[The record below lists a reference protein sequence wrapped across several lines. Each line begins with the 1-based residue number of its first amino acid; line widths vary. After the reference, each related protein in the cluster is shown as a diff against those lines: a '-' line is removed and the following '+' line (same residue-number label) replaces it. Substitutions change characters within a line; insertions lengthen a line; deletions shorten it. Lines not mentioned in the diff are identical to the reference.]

1 VPMSSEVGVVS
12 AVRSPFGKF
21 GGALRDF
28 TLPELGGRVVAEA
41 IRRAGIDP
49 ADVEEVATGVNLPG
63 ADRSIARQV
72 LIEAGIPTSRV
83 AYTIDRACCSSM
95 AAISMA
101 SRSIRLGDTRIAVAG
116 GTENMSRVP
125 YFLTAQRW
133 GNALG
138 DVVLKDQLVIADPM
152 TGKPRAVQAGEE
164 AVEYGITRAEQ
175 DAWAVRSHEN
185 YLRAWEAGKFA
196 EEIMP
201 ISVPQP
207 KGEPLLFTQDES
219 VRPGTTLEKLAAL
232 PTIYGSPTVT
242 AGNAPGLNTGASAMV
257 LMSPQEAE
265 RRGTEPLAMLIGWA
279 MASGHPD
286 RIASIPAESA
296 RLVLDQ
302 VGMTIDDM
310 DLIEINEAFAA
321 VPLVSTLLMASGDR
335 ARAEAIRD
343 RTNVNGGAIAIGHP
357 TGATGARLVMTLI
370 YELRRRR
377 DAAGESRPYHGLAT
391 ICGGIGEAEA
401 IIVKVAAQRPQRVGS
416 RGQRSRT

>member
-1 VPMSSEVGVVS
+1 VASSSEVGVIS

-21 GGALRDF
+21 GGALKDF
-28 TLPELGGRVVAEA
+28 SLPELGGMVVAEA
-41 IRRAGIDP
+41 IRRAGIEP

-72 LIEAGIPTSRV
+72 LIEAGIPPNRV

-95 AAISMA
+95 AATSVA
-101 SRSIRLGDTRIAVAG
+101 SRSIRLGDARIAVAG

-133 GNALG
+133 GHALG

-164 AVEYGITRAEQ
+164 GVEYGIAREAQ
-175 DAWAVRSHEN
+175 DAWAMRSHER
-185 YLRAWEAGKFA
+185 YLAAREAGAFD

-207 KGEPLLFTQDES
+207 KGEPLIFSQDES
-219 VRPGTTLEKLAAL
+219 VRPGTTMEKLAAL

-242 AGNAPGLNTGASAMV
+242 AGNAPGLSTGASAMV
-257 LMSPQEAE
+257 LMSPDEAR
-265 RRGTEPLAMLIGWA
+265 RRGREPLGMLIGWA

-296 RLVLDQ
+296 RIVLDQ

-321 VPLVSTLLMASGDR
+321 VPLVSTLIMAGGDQKR
-335 ARAEAIRD
+335 ADAIRS

-357 TGATGARLVMTLI
+357 TGATGARLIMTLI

-377 DAAGESRPYHGLAT
+377 RAAGDSRPYYGVAT

-401 IIVKVAAQRPQRVGS
+401 IVVRVGALA
-416 RGQRSRT
+416 RSGS

>member
-1 VPMSSEVGVVS
+1 
-12 AVRSPFGKF
+12 
-21 GGALRDF
+21 
-28 TLPELGGRVVAEA
+28 
-41 IRRAGIDP
+41 
-49 ADVEEVATGVNLPG
+49 
-63 ADRSIARQV
+63 
-72 LIEAGIPTSRV
+72 
-83 AYTIDRACCSSM
+83 M

-101 SRSIRLGDTRIAVAG
+101 SRAIRLGDTTVAVAG

-133 GNALG
+133 GHALG

-152 TGKPRAVQAGEE
+152 TGRPRAVQVGEE
-164 AVEYGITRAEQ
+164 AAEYGITRAEQ

-185 YLRAWEAGKFA
+185 YLRARDDGKFA

-207 KGEPLLFTQDES
+207 KGEPVFFSEDES
-219 VRPGTTLEKLAAL
+219 VRPGTTVEKLAAL
-232 PTIYGSPTVT
+232 PTIYGSNTVT
-242 AGNAPGLNTGASAMV
+242 AGNAPGLSSGASAML
-257 LMSPQEAE
+257 LMSPAEVE
-265 RRGTEPLAMLIGWA
+265 RRGSEPLAMLIGWA

-296 RLVLDQ
+296 RLVLNQ

-310 DLIEINEAFAA
+310 DLVEINEAFAA
-321 VPLVSTLLMASGDR
+321 VPLVSTLVLGGGDLDK
-335 ARAEAIRD
+335 AEVIRNK
-343 RTNVNGGAIAIGHP
+343 TNVNGGAVAIGHP

-377 DAAGESRPYHGLAT
+377 KAAGESRPYYGVAT

-401 IIVKVAAQRPQRVGS
+401 IVVKVAG
-416 RGQRSRT
+416 

>member
-1 VPMSSEVGVVS
+1 MAGSSEVVVAS

-21 GGALRDF
+21 GGTLRDF
-28 TLPELGGRVVAEA
+28 TLPELGGKVVAEA

-72 LIEAGIPTSRV
+72 LIEAGIPPSRV
-83 AYTIDRACCSSM
+83 AYTVDRACCSSM
-95 AAISMA
+95 AATSLA
-101 SRSIRLGDTRIAVAG
+101 SRSIRLGDVDIAVSG

-133 GNALG
+133 GHSLG
-138 DVVLKDQLVIADPM
+138 DVVLKDQLVIACPM
-152 TGKPRAVQAGEE
+152 TGRPRALQAGEE
-164 AVEYGITRAEQ
+164 AVEYGITREQQ
-175 DAWAVRSHEN
+175 DAWAARSHEN
-185 YLRAWEAGKFA
+185 YVRAREAGKFA
-196 EEIMP
+196 EELMP
-201 ISVPQP
+201 IPVPQR
-207 KGEPLLFTQDES
+207 KGDPILFSEDES
-219 VRPGTTLEKLAAL
+219 VRPDTTVEKLAAL
-232 PTIYGSPTVT
+232 PTIYGSETVT

-257 LMSPQEAE
+257 LMSPAEAK
-265 RRGTEPLAMLIGWA
+265 RRDTKPLGTLIGWA

-302 VGMTIDDM
+302 VGLTIDDV

-321 VPLVSTLLMASGDR
+321 VPLVSTLIMAGRDQGK
-335 ARAEAIRD
+335 AEAIRSK
-343 RTNVNGGAIAIGHP
+343 TNVNGGAIAIGHP
-357 TGATGARLVMTLI
+357 TGATGTRLVMTLI

-377 DAAGESRPYHGLAT
+377 AAAADSRPYYGVAT

-401 IIVKVAAQRPQRVGS
+401 IVVRVS
-416 RGQRSRT
+416 D

>member
-1 VPMSSEVGVVS
+1 MRSSNEVGVIS

-21 GGALRDF
+21 GGTLRDLS
-28 TLPELGGRVVAEA
+28 LPELGGQVVAEA
-41 IRRAGIDP
+41 IRRARVDP

-72 LIEAGIPTSRV
+72 LIEAGIPTNRV
-83 AYTIDRACCSSM
+83 AYTVDRACCSSM

-101 SRSIRLGDTRIAVAG
+101 SRAIRLGDTMVAVAG

-133 GNALG
+133 GHALG

-152 TGKPRAVQAGEE
+152 TGKPRAVQVGEE
-164 AVEYGITRAEQ
+164 AAEYGITRAEQ
-175 DAWAVRSHEN
+175 DAWAVRSHEY
-185 YLRAWEAGKFA
+185 YLRARDAGKFA
-196 EEIMP
+196 DEIMP

-207 KGEPLLFTQDES
+207 KGEPVFFSEDES
-219 VRPGTTLEKLAAL
+219 VRPGTTIEKLAAL
-232 PTIYGSPTVT
+232 PTIYGSATVT
-242 AGNAPGLNTGASAMV
+242 AGNAPGLSSGASAML
-257 LMSPQEAE
+257 LMSPAEVE

-296 RLVLDQ
+296 RLVLNQ
-302 VGMTIDDM
+302 IGMTIDDM
-310 DLIEINEAFAA
+310 DVVEINEAFAA
-321 VPLVSTLLMASGDR
+321 VPLVSTLVLAGGDLDK
-335 ARAEAIRD
+335 AEAIRSK
-343 RTNVNGGAIAIGHP
+343 TNVNGGAVAIGHP

-377 DAAGESRPYHGLAT
+377 KAAGESRPYYGVAT

-401 IIVKVAAQRPQRVGS
+401 IVVKVAGRA
-416 RGQRSRT
+416 

>member
-1 VPMSSEVGVVS
+1 MGSSNEVGVIS

-21 GGALRDF
+21 GGTLKDF

-41 IRRAGIDP
+41 IRRAGVDP

-83 AYTIDRACCSSM
+83 AYTVDRACCSSM

-101 SRSIRLGDTRIAVAG
+101 SRAIRLGDTKVAVAG

-133 GNALG
+133 GHSLG

-152 TGKPRAVQAGEE
+152 TGKPRAVQVGEE
-164 AVEYGITRAEQ
+164 ATEYGVSRAEQ

-185 YLRAWEAGKFA
+185 YLAARDAGKFA
-196 EEIMP
+196 EEIMSIP
-201 ISVPQP
+201 VPQP
-207 KGEPLLFTQDES
+207 KGEPLLFTTDES
-219 VRPGTTLEKLAAL
+219 VRPGTTIEKLAAL
-232 PTIYGSPTVT
+232 PTIYGSATVT
-242 AGNAPGLNTGASAMV
+242 AGNAPGLSTGASAMV
-257 LMSPQEAE
+257 LMSPEEAE
-265 RRGTEPLAMLIGWA
+265 RRGAEPLAMIVGWA

-296 RLVLDQ
+296 RLVLAQ

-310 DLIEINEAFAA
+310 DLVEINEAFAA
-321 VPLVSTLLMASGDR
+321 VPLVSTLVMAGGDR
-335 ARAEAIRD
+335 DKAEAIRNK
-343 RTNVNGGAIAIGHP
+343 TNVNGGAVAIGHP

-377 DAAGESRPYHGLAT
+377 EAAAESRPYHGVAT

-401 IIVKVAAQRPQRVGS
+401 IVVRVGS
-416 RGQRSRT
+416 KV

>member
-1 VPMSSEVGVVS
+1 MARSDEVAVIS

-28 TLPELGGRVVAEA
+28 SLPQLGGLVVAEA

-49 ADVEEVATGVNLPG
+49 SEVEEVATGVNLPG

-72 LIEAGIPTSRV
+72 LIEAGIPPNRV
-83 AYTIDRACCSSM
+83 AYTVDRACCSSM
-95 AAISMA
+95 AATSMA
-101 SRSIRLGDTRIAVAG
+101 SRSIRLGDVKIAVAS

-164 AVEYGITRAEQ
+164 AAEFGITREDQ
-175 DAWAVRSHEN
+175 DGWAVRSHER
-185 YLRAWEAGKFA
+185 YLAARAAGKFA

-201 ISVPQP
+201 IAVPQA
-207 KGEPLLFTQDES
+207 KGDPIVFAEDES
-219 VRPGTTLEKLAAL
+219 VRPGTTMEKLAAL

-257 LMSPQEAE
+257 LMSPEEAE
-265 RRGTEPLAMLIGWA
+265 GRGKEPLAMLIGWA

-296 RLVLDQ
+296 RLVLER

-321 VPLVSTLLMASGDR
+321 VPLVSTLVMAGRDR
-335 ARAEAIRD
+335 AKAEAIREK
-343 RTNVNGGAIAIGHP
+343 TNVNGGAVAIGHP
-357 TGATGARLVMTLI
+357 TGATGARLVMTLL

-377 DAAGESRPYHGLAT
+377 AEAGNGRPFHGVAT

-401 IIVKVAAQRPQRVGS
+401 IVVRVG
-416 RGQRSRT
+416 